1 MTFGVVPNPCAI
13 SLLALSKEAEDEQTI
28 SMDQLATKIK
38 TLFRDRGKVSYD
50 AKVFIPTF
58 LRSLRAHFV
67 AASGTISVNGTFS
80 RAPAPL
86 STFSLRA
93 KAYM

>member
-13 SLLALSKEAEDEQTI
+13 SLLALSKEAEDEQTLRV
-28 SMDQLATKIK
+28 DQLATKIK
-38 TLFRDRGKVSYD
+38 TLFRHRGKVSYN
-50 AKVFIPTF
+50 AKALISTF
-58 LRSLRAHFV
+58 LRSLCAHSV

-80 RAPAPL
+80 RVPAPL

-93 KAYM
+93 KACM